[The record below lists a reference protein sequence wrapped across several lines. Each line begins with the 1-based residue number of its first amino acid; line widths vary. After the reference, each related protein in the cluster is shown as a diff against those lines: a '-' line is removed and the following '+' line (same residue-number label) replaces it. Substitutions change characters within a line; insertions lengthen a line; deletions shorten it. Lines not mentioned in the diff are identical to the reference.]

1 MMNEFD
7 LTGTLINSY
16 VVCNR
21 KSWLNSRKIN
31 PNKLNSFLLM
41 GSSYNNNRT
50 TQKRFGNI
58 EINNLK
64 RCIIEYCEYSPYE
77 NSSWRSHLS

>member
-7 LTGTLINSY
+7 FRNLIKSY

-31 PNKLNSFLLM
+31 PNKLNSFLM
-41 GSSYNNNRT
+41 GSSYNNRT
-50 TQKRFGNI
+50 TQRDWK
-58 EINNLK
+58 
-64 RCIIEYCEYSPYE
+64 
-77 NSSWRSHLS
+77 

>member
-7 LTGTLINSY
+7 LAGTLINSY

-64 RCIIEYCEYSPYE
+64 RCIIEYCEYNPYE
-77 NSSWRSHLS
+77 NSS